1 MSLTARLHIEGH
13 SEEQKGIKILSC
25 DFNFSQDTDN
35 KGRIASDIRAGT
47 INLAIPGINDTEIIQ
62 WMLGKDIR
70 KKGKISY
77 SGVIATGPHKSIEF
91 EDAVLV
97 SYSESFS
104 DQADVIIQLS
114 ISSRKITISGITHET
129 QWDPGDGDE

>member
-25 DFNFSQDTDN
+25 DFSFSQDTDN

-97 SYSESFS
+97 NYSESFS

-129 QWDPGDGDE
+129 QWDPGDGEE

>member
-25 DFNFSQDTDN
+25 DFSFSQDTDN
-35 KGRIASDIRAGT
+35 KGRIASDIRVGT
-47 INLAIPGINDTEIIQ
+47 INLVLPGVNDTEIIQ

-97 SYSESFS
+97 NYSESFS

-129 QWDPGDGDE
+129 QWDPGDGEE

>member
-25 DFNFSQDTDN
+25 DYSFSQDTDN

-97 SYSESFS
+97 NYSESFS
-104 DQADVIIQLS
+104 DKADVIIQLS

-129 QWDPGDGDE
+129 QWDPGDGEE